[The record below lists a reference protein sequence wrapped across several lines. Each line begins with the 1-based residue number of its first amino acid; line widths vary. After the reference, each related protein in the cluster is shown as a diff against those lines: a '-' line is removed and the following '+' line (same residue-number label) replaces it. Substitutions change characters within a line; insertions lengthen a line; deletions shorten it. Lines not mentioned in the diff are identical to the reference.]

1 MTKYVQP
8 LKHYFLR
15 TFIFQILI
23 YFDRTRKSSFYK
35 AMLNESGSI
44 SYKKKK
50 FKNSFIE
57 VILHENCVHNKI
69 IRSVSTIY
77 SQETTVTILRETRES
92 KGIVVLNSEGRIY
105 GKQVTRT
112 LTVALRNAHWWA
124 ELTGLSL
131 RCELLQ
137 TQGCLGSSGSGKG
150 QGLSGEIQEGWAS
163 CQPKQ
168 NKAFKNL
175 KGGRKRT
182 EECRKPSKGGKPP
195 GLGQG
200 STKGEVTQAV

>member
-1 MTKYVQP
+1 MIKYVQP

-44 SYKKKK
+44 SYRKKKK
-50 FKNSFIE
+50 KSYFIE
-57 VILHENCVHNKI
+57 VILHENCIHIKI
-69 IRSVSTIY
+69 IRSVSTSY
-77 SQETTVTILRETRES
+77 SQKTTVTILRETGES

-105 GKQVTRT
+105 GKQVIRT
-112 LTVALRNAHWWA
+112 LAVALRNTHWWA

-150 QGLSGEIQEGWAS
+150 QGLNEDIQEG
-163 CQPKQ
+163 
-168 NKAFKNL
+168 
-175 KGGRKRT
+175 
-182 EECRKPSKGGKPP
+182 
-195 GLGQG
+195 
-200 STKGEVTQAV
+200 